1 VLGFIAATV
10 FPSPE
15 VVFIMF
21 SGDFVTLA
29 ALITVKTEIIKQND
43 MQGFLIKSL
52 PVIRTLSRLPF

>member
-21 SGDFVTLA
+21 SGDFVILA
-29 ALITVKTEIIKQND
+29 ALITVKN
-43 MQGFLIKSL
+43 
-52 PVIRTLSRLPF
+52 RNN